1 MAQVDNPNDDYDYSN
16 AGFDSFMSRSI
27 DDTGGQAQATTLDD
41 QQPTSSNE
49 MNYDS
54 AQQSGSMGNTL
65 QLGKIKLDG
74 DNGRISTF
82 DDDGNEVVRIG
93 KLDD

>member
-1 MAQVDNPNDDYDYSN
+1 MAQADNPNDDYDYAS
-16 AGFDSFMSRSI
+16 AGFDPFMSRSI
-27 DDTGGQAQATTLDD
+27 DDAGGQAQATTLDE
-41 QQPTSSNE
+41 QTGSSNE

-54 AQQSGSMGNTL
+54 MQQSGSMGNTL